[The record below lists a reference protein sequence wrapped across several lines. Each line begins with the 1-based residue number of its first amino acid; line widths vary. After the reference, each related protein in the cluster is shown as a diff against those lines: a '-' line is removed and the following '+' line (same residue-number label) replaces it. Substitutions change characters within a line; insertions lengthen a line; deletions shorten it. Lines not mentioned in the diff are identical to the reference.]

1 MLQDDEAL
9 FDLSCCCRNAPGD
22 EVPPPSHVVRV
33 MAEAGESSEEEEMD
47 FDPFATP
54 TDPKK
59 SPKIETWSGLG
70 RLRPQDLDFSELT
83 RGNQMLKI
91 TKVDRR
97 GITFDQLKSLLV
109 LLKRHC
115 DEHGNIRGWYDPK
128 TGCQLHYRTITLW
141 HVHFWV
147 VKPVTEK
154 RKCSYVEAIA
164 SDEQAQVPGWFIGHC
179 WSEPFVDFVRRAM
192 KYGTLGPG
200 DAFWSCAFS
209 MRMELC
215 KEMSAGPGPPVVDFQ
230 SLKDLRVALSDC
242 EKLKNAES
250 LVKCFPNV
258 QNLTS
263 LDLDLSESPMLRNV
277 ADLGRGLSVL
287 SALVAL
293 RLCFKD
299 CRALGNLD
307 QLCRS
312 MAHLGDKL
320 AVFEL
325 NLAGCSGLKHLGGGS
340 SSANSPGGCCLPGMT
355 ALRALKVNASG
366 CTALESVDLVSNEMK
381 SLGVTELNFNGCSS
395 LSCLDA
401 LARSL
406 GELLTIRSL
415 KLSAENCSKLRT
427 LGDLGRNLECLPVL
441 AHLEINL
448 SACSFLTASSRAEL
462 QATMDQLGSRPN
474 MDLTFVTT
482 SDLPT
487 SDSVRVEEEQSST
500 RLQL

>member
-1 MLQDDEAL
+1 M
-9 FDLSCCCRNAPGD
+9 
-22 EVPPPSHVVRV
+22 
-33 MAEAGESSEEEEMD
+33 
-47 FDPFATP
+47 
-54 TDPKK
+54 
-59 SPKIETWSGLG
+59 
-70 RLRPQDLDFSELT
+70 
-83 RGNQMLKI
+83 
-91 TKVDRR
+91 
-97 GITFDQLKSLLV
+97 
-109 LLKRHC
+109 
-115 DEHGNIRGWYDPK
+115 
-128 TGCQLHYRTITLW
+128 
-141 HVHFWV
+141 
-147 VKPVTEK
+147 TEK